1 MKNEKEVISKDYQLD
16 IEKLNS
22 EIKYNK
28 HELIKLK
35 DEYEKRI
42 EKMRLQWIKMIAER
56 IHYLEAYLKILDK
69 RIIYN
74 NNIITIIY
82 KINKN
87 EDFIKIF
94 DEDFVEAKK
103 DFCKILYEG
112 KEYELQE
119 NFDVKNINKN
129 SDLLEIKLKITK
141 KITSFFSMFYKCKS
155 LLFLPD
161 ISKFDTSN
169 IVNMNDMFCECSSL
183 IFLSDISKW
192 NTSKLERTAEMFYGC
207 SSLTFLP
214 DISKWD
220 TSKIKNMN
228 SMFYGCKSLLYLPDI
243 SKWNIKNVETKKNI
257 FGECDESLKIP
268 KEFQ

>member
-129 SDLLEIKLKITK
+129 SDLLEIKLKIPK
-141 KITSFFSMFYKCKS
+141 KITSFYSMFYKCKS

-169 IVNMNDMFCECSSL
+169 ITSMTDMFCECSSL
-183 IFLSDISKW
+183 L
-192 NTSKLERTAEMFYGC
+192 
-207 SSLTFLP
+207 FLP
-214 DISKWD
+214 DISK
-220 TSKIKNMN
+220 
-228 SMFYGCKSLLYLPDI
+228 
-243 SKWNIKNVETKKNI
+243 
-257 FGECDESLKIP
+257 
-268 KEFQ
+268 